1 VFAASLIQELDMSN
15 SLSMIR
21 LTSLVA
27 ACTAVLALAAC
38 GGGGGD
44 IVGTGGTGVISG
56 EVVKGPVANAAV
68 TAFAVS
74 GGQVGAQLGTAATD
88 TGGRFMMDIGS
99 YAGALM
105 LRASGGSYK
114 DEATGQ
120 VMSMG
125 AEIMTATIPSV
136 GAGSTTTVQVTPVT
150 AMAQAMAQRMGGGMT
165 EANIAAA
172 NAAMG
177 AYFGINDILR
187 VQPMNPL
194 VVGSGA
200 TATQDSRNY
209 GMTLA
214 AMSQYA
220 RTAGMSASSALV
232 TAMMKDASD
241 GMMDGSAAGAQIQM
255 GMGGMMGGSSLLPAT
270 AGSSGLAAALTS
282 YMNSGANMSGLN
294 SSDVA
299 ALIQRLTTSTGRI

>member
-1 VFAASLIQELDMSN
+1 MSN
-15 SLSMIR
+15 SRSMIR

-88 TGGRFMMDIGS
+88 TSGRFMMDIGS

-136 GAGSTTTVQVTPVT
+136 GAGTTATVQVTPVT

-200 TATQDSRNY
+200 TATQDARNY

-255 GMGGMMGGSSLLPAT
+255 GMGGMMGGSSMMPAT
-270 AGSSGLAAALTS
+270 AGSSGLAAALTI

>member
-1 VFAASLIQELDMSN
+1 MSN
-15 SLSMIR
+15 SLSIIR

-27 ACTAVLALAAC
+27 ALTAALALVGC

-56 EVVKGPVANAAV
+56 SVVKGPVANAAV

-88 TGGRFMMDIGS
+88 TSGRFMMDIGS

-105 LRASGGSYK
+105 LQASGGSYK

-125 AEIMTATIPSV
+125 AEIMTAMIPSV
-136 GAGSTTTVQVTPVT
+136 GAGTTTVQVTPVT

-187 VQPMNPL
+187 VRPMDPL

-200 TATQDSRNY
+200 TATQDARNY

-220 RTAGMSASSALV
+220 RTAGMSASSALA

-241 GMMDGSAAGAQIQM
+241 GMMDGSVAGAQIQM
-255 GMGGMMGGSSLLPAT
+255 GMGGMMGGSPMMPAT
-270 AGSSGLAAALTS
+270 AGSNGLAAALTT

-299 ALIQRLTTSTGRI
+299 VLIQRLTTSTGKI

>member
-1 VFAASLIQELDMSN
+1 MSN

-27 ACTAVLALAAC
+27 VFTAVLAVAGC

-74 GGQVGAQLGTAATD
+74 GGQVGAQLGAAATD
-88 TGGRFMMDIGS
+88 TSGRFMMDIGS

-120 VMSMG
+120 LMSMG
-125 AEIMTATIPSV
+125 AEIMTAMIPSV

-177 AYFGINDILR
+177 AYFGVNDILR

-209 GMTLA
+209 GMALA

-255 GMGGMMGGSSLLPAT
+255 GMGGMMGGSSLLPTT

-282 YMNSGANMSGLN
+282 YMNSGGNMSGLN
-294 SSDVA
+294 SSDMA